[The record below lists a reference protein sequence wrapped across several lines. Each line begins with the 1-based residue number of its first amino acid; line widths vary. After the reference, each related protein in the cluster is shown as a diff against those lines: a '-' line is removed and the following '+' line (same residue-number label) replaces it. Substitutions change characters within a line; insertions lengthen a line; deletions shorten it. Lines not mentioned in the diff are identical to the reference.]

1 MPADADTGHYNAHVQ
16 RRTALAL
23 EVLFVAALCG
33 ISLAAVWGHQKDD
46 SPTLDES
53 YHLFAGSEYLSDGT
67 YWLNL
72 EHPPLIKD
80 LGAGALRGLRLVS
93 PSLGHAPLD
102 QSPHGNYA
110 RFLYGN
116 RVPAH
121 VIVSEGRRP
130 FPWLLAALV
139 VLVYIVTR
147 QAFSRPAA
155 PLAAG
160 LIALEPN
167 FVANAGVVHTDV
179 GAALTMLAAL
189 AAGLFAARRNHVGW
203 WLLTGL
209 LLGLS
214 LATKFSAVFLVPVVL
229 LLPLFSWALDSPRPP
244 LPVLRDRFVGAAAAV
259 AVAFLV
265 VWGTYAL
272 NMRAMTPENARGA
285 EQDFLRRRGAD
296 AKTLARFA
304 RLADFAPPLGHYAAG
319 LEGISLFSRNGRG
332 ANYFRGR
339 ISESGFPAY
348 FPVAFLIKTPPALL
362 ILVALLPFLARRDL
376 LSYQTLG
383 FLLPAAGLLIMAVGS
398 KFNIGV
404 RHILPLYPLLVI
416 PAAGAAARRLGTRA
430 LAALT
435 SVLLASAGVSLAS
448 IHPHEFTYFNS
459 FVGGPARGIE
469 WLSDSNLDW
478 GQDLKRLSD
487 FLRAKG
493 WEKDTT
499 VVAYSGV
506 ATNYYLPEA
515 RLLLPGE
522 PLRPGRYAV
531 SALVETVG
539 RPFVATLEGAAEGEH
554 VAELVGRLHRSGRRL
569 ATVGNSITIWELP
582 PEPAE
587 PGATGPR

>member
-1 MPADADTGHYNAHVQ
+1 VQ
-16 RRTALAL
+16 RRTVLAL

-46 SPTLDES
+46 SPTLDEA
-53 YHLFAGSEYLSDGT
+53 YHLFAGSEYVADGT

-72 EHPPLIKD
+72 EHPPLIKG
-80 LGAGALRGLRLVS
+80 LGAWALRGLRLLS
-93 PSLGHAPLD
+93 PSLGRAPLD
-102 QSPHGNYA
+102 HSPHANYS

-116 RVPAH
+116 RVPADR
-121 VIVSEGRRP
+121 IVSAGRRP

-139 VLVYIVTR
+139 VLVYVITR
-147 QAFSRPAA
+147 QVFSRAAA

-167 FVANAGVVHTDV
+167 LVANAGVVHTDM
-179 GAALTMLAAL
+179 GATLTMLAAL
-189 AAGLFAARRNHVGW
+189 AAGLLAARRRHVIW
-203 WLLTGL
+203 WLLAGF

-214 LATKFSAVFLVPVVL
+214 LVTKFSAVLLVPLVL
-229 LLPLFSWALDSPRPP
+229 VLPLFSWMLESPRPP
-244 LPVLRDRFVGAAAAV
+244 IAAARDRFVGAVAAV
-259 AVAFLV
+259 AVALLV
-265 VWGTYAL
+265 VWGTYAASMR
-272 NMRAMTPENARGA
+272 NMTSENARHA
-285 EQDFLRRRGAD
+285 VHEFLSRRGAD
-296 AKTLARFA
+296 AKTLERFA
-304 RLADFAPPLGHYAAG
+304 RLSDFVPPLGHYAAG

-348 FPVAFLIKTPPALL
+348 FPVAFLIKTSPALL
-362 ILVALLPFLARRDL
+362 VLVALLPFFARREL

-383 FLLPAAGLLIMAVGS
+383 FLLPAAGLLLMAMGS

-416 PAAGAAARRLGTRA
+416 PAAGAAARRLGPK
-430 LAALT
+430 ALT
-435 SVLLASAGVSLAS
+435 ALTAVLLASAGVSLAS
-448 IHPHEFTYFNS
+448 IHPYEFTYFNAS
-459 FVGGPARGIE
+459 VGGPARGIE

-478 GQDLKRLSD
+478 GQDLKRLSG

-499 VVAYSGV
+499 IVAYSGV

-515 RLLLPGE
+515 RLLVSGE
-522 PLRPGRYAV
+522 SLRPGRYAV

-539 RPFVATLEGAAEGEH
+539 RPFVTILEGPGEGEH
-554 VAELVGRLHRSGRRL
+554 VAELVGRLRRYGRRL
-569 ATVGNSITIWELP
+569 GTVGNSITIWELP
-582 PEPAE
+582 PDPGETKTSEPQ
-587 PGATGPR
+587 